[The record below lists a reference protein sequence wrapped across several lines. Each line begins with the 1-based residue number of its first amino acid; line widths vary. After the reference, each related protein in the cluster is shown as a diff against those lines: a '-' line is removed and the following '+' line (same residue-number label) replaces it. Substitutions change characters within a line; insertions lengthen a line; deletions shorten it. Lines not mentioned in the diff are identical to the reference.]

1 VSTEACR
8 PVTIYILSGGKE
20 MEKEEILAKL
30 QRAIEGTDS
39 DLAEEA
45 AKEAVL

>member
-1 VSTEACR
+1 
-8 PVTIYILSGGKE
+8 